1 MPDPFH
7 VPAFQEIPSDGTLQ
21 SGKRGSLGSW
31 ADPGTVVDERTG
43 RNVEPNLRALIR
55 AGDPDAF
62 GLISDEHPRAVYS
75 LGFRLTAN

>member
-1 MPDPFH
+1 
-7 VPAFQEIPSDGTLQ
+7 
-21 SGKRGSLGSW
+21 
-31 ADPGTVVDERTG
+31 VDERTG